1 MELANITEVVIFL
14 IFILALMAFSLSP
27 AIYVSEKLA
36 LKSTFIQKH
45 STKFS
50 IVLMLFFAILATIF
64 IFKF

>member
-1 MELANITEVVIFL
+1 MEIANITEVVIFL

-36 LKSTFIQKH
+36 LKSTFIQRH

-50 IVLMLFFAILATIF
+50 IVLTLFFAILATIF